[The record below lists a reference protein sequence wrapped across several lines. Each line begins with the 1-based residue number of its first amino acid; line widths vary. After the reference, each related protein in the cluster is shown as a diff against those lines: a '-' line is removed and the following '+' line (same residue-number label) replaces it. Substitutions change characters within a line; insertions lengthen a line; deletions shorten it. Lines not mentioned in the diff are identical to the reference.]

1 MPKGATLYGVGIRTS
16 SDKRLHNVA
25 MPCFNL
31 TNSSFS
37 KGLPSLLRVFKI
49 SSGVP
54 YPARNTK
61 IDSALTSCAGQLVM
75 MKPTKDD
82 HRHYDGGDGD
92 DDDGD
97 DDDDDDD
104 DDGDDDDGGGGDDDD
119 DDDDD
124 DGGGGGGGGGDDDK
138 RRDGEM
144 VWH

>member
-31 TNSSFS
+31 TNWSFS
-37 KGLPSLLRVFKI
+37 KGFPSLLRVFKI

-82 HRHYDGGDGD
+82 HHHYDGGGDHDGHGGD
-92 DDDGD
+92 DDGDDGD

-104 DDGDDDDGGGGDDDD
+104 DGDGDDDD

-124 DGGGGGGGGGDDDK
+124 ADDD
-138 RRDGEM
+138 DD
-144 VWH
+144 